1 MRLIFLLAIW
11 LFFSGCNLFQTQAEK
26 AQKIQQEK
34 IAFEKKV
41 RETKEIQLA
50 MLESKKELAK
60 IQKDIEIEKIRSNS
74 KLDKQKIL
82 LEQEKSKVLFDQE
95 LKRYMMLIF
104 GLVVLVGLFLIYY
117 YFKKRHDDKL
127 TAYNDNLKK
136 YFYHKENE
144 ARVKIAQELLKT
156 ISSGKLDKNQENQLI
171 SAFKGEAEIYN
182 KNQIE
187 NQNQEI
193 DVEIKTKS

>member
-1 MRLIFLLAIW
+1 MKFVLLFLVLF
-11 LFFSGCNLFQTQAEK
+11 FFSGCDLFQTQAEK
-26 AQKIQQEK
+26 EQKNKHEK

-41 RETKEIQLA
+41 RETKDIQLA
-50 MLESKKELAK
+50 MIESKKELAK
-60 IQKDIEIEKIRSNS
+60 IQKDVEIEKLRLKS

-82 LEQEKSKVLFDQE
+82 LEKEKSKVLFDQE

-104 GLVVLVGLFLIYY
+104 ALVVLVSMFLIFY

-156 ISSGKLDKNQENQLI
+156 IASGNLDKNQENQLI
-171 SAFKGEAEIYN
+171 SAFKGEAESYN

-187 NQNQEI
+187 NQEI
-193 DVEIKTKS
+193 DLLKG

>member
-1 MRLIFLLAIW
+1 MKLVLSLLV
-11 LFFSGCNLFQTQAEK
+11 LFFFSGCDLLQTQAEK
-26 AQKIQQEK
+26 EQKIEHEK

-41 RETKEIQLA
+41 RETKDIQLA

-60 IQKDIEIEKIRSNS
+60 IQKDVEIEKIRSKS
-74 KLDKQKIL
+74 KLEKQKIL
-82 LEQEKSKVLFDQE
+82 LGRENSELLFEQEQ
-95 LKRYMMLIF
+95 KRYLMLIF
-104 GLVVLVGLFLIYY
+104 GLSVLVSIFFIFY

-127 TAYNDNLKK
+127 IAYNDNLKK

-144 ARVKIAQELLKT
+144 TRVKIAQELLKT

-171 SAFKGEAEIYN
+171 SAFKGEAEAYN

-187 NQNQEI
+187 NQSQDI
-193 DVEIKTKS
+193 DIQIKE